1 MVISKLYDPAFDE
14 WKKKGSWCA
23 GLFLFI
29 HSTNTTKHLI
39 VKWSTI
45 CAHSKA
51 HTTDSYDMKVKTI
64 TGTHTHMHAPHTL
77 AHATQKHTLIGI
89 DKEGNIPPYSV
100 PFYQLDKYAKLLSL
114 VGLMFEYLRK
124 PFNIRGFIDVW
135 VFIKGYFVGITCI

>member
-1 MVISKLYDPAFDE
+1 MVISKLHNSAFDE

-64 TGTHTHMHAPHTL
+64 TCTHTNMHAPQTL

-114 VGLMFEYLRK
+114 VGLTFEYLPK
-124 PFNIRGFIDVW
+124 PFHIR
-135 VFIKGYFVGITCI
+135 VFYSCYSIYQGYFVGIRN